1 MRNTAVI
8 MDDGINCLL
17 KSLGAFETEIFIS
30 NLFKE
35 PFDYTKWQSEHF
47 GAISLEEFSRQAVQY
62 DKEHP
67 FK

>member
-1 MRNTAVI
+1 MEEVQVVE
-8 MDDGINCLL
+8 GL
-17 KSLGAFETEIFIS
+17 KLCTDKRDMMTEIFIS
-30 NLFKE
+30 NLLKE

-47 GAISLEEFSRQAVQY
+47 GSISLEEFSRQAVQY